1 MSFQDIILERL
12 EQVQTEILNAGSELS
27 RDELWRIFNG
37 ENESRNRNSAP
48 KSRVIK
54 KKRKKQEEEE
64 PEVEQ
69 WRHGK
74 YGRLYL
80 KCVKTGKLYNP
91 TTEELVG
98 IYKFNPDT
106 EVETVTL
113 YES

>member
-1 MSFQDIILERL
+1 MSFQDTILERL
-12 EQVQTEILNAGSELS
+12 EQVQTEILNTGCKLS
-27 RDELWRIFNG
+27 KDELWRIFNG
-37 ENESRNRNSAP
+37 ETETHNRKPAP

-54 KKRKKQEEEE
+54 KKRKKQEEE

-74 YGRLYL
+74 YGKLYL

-113 YES
+113 YAS

>member
-1 MSFQDIILERL
+1 MSFQDTILERL
-12 EQVQTEILNAGSELS
+12 EQVQTEILNAGCKLS

-37 ENESRNRNSAP
+37 ETEPRNINPAP

-54 KKRKKQEEEE
+54 KKRKKQEEE

-98 IYKFNPDT
+98 IYKFNQDT

-113 YES
+113 YAS